1 MKRIFAALTLT
12 CTLSISAFAGEIPTC
27 SPSPTAATATSEV
40 PTNGS
45 EFVAGNM
52 PTGGFSTPSNE
63 TESGVLTEVLITLID
78 LMVR

>member
-1 MKRIFAALTLT
+1 
-12 CTLSISAFAGEIPTC
+12 
-27 SPSPTAATATSEV
+27 
-40 PTNGS
+40 
-45 EFVAGNM
+45 M